1 MPNNNTKISDM
12 SPAEELNTTDL
23 LMISQQDAE
32 VETEFHTKNTT
43 IGDLA
48 DEVVTGI
55 QFTNDLNTDDKTIV
69 GAINEAAAVGKVSEY
84 YHKAVLTPN
93 SYDSWVNS
101 GTAVD
106 GHTVYQS
113 SSNTYEKTSGDD
125 LATWVISG
133 YEDVTFYI
141 KQDGSDTS
149 KAYTVLGKPNT
160 SIDLSDSSSYTAS
173 YKNQVLS
180 DYTSYKFENLAGATK
195 TFQILYHTDPN
206 DPSGTATVDLNNGQF
221 VDTGTTVDGHTV
233 YKSDAGSY
241 GVAYGTSKCRISI
254 EGVTSFKIYYKT
266 STSGSNRI
274 YIGELDTPVSTSDYD
289 TRSGGEYDY
298 DYTYF
303 HCSSDSH
310 YLEIMYNKGSS
321 TDSAEDR
328 VYFYIVLDGAL
339 HTTRGYIYAVPG
351 QIHETSYRGE
361 IFNNYEYNFAV
372 GEYSHAEGNSTLAG
386 GDYSH
391 AEGRETQAVGYAA
404 HAEGYQT
411 QATNS
416 YAHAEGSNCKAVN
429 SYAHAEGYSTTAAG
443 SNSHAEG
450 NNTNATDYC
459 THAEGC
465 NTLASNTYAH
475 AEGYET
481 KAAGWASHAE
491 GYKTQAL
498 SSYTHAE
505 GKNNKATNDGAH
517 AEGLDN
523 IASDWASHAE
533 GRYTTASG
541 LYSHAE
547 GESTVSSQE
556 SSHAEGFS
564 TIASGYKSHAEGGNT
579 TASSEGAH
587 AEGCYT
593 QASGSNGAHSEG
605 NYTQAIGTSSHAEG
619 YYTKAY
625 GSYSH
630 AEGNSTSAGSETST
644 YQASDSAH
652 AEGLR
657 TQAINWGAHAEGTD
671 SLAQHIGAHAEGR
684 YSIASGEG
692 SHAEG
697 CYTEASGACAHVE
710 GNGYNSSTKNI
721 ASGSGSHAEGYAT
734 RATGNNSHAEGG
746 GWGGQYNIASGTA
759 SHAEGGGNNA
769 IGPCSHVEGTRNTV
783 YSDSGHAD
791 GSGNTVYGH
800 EAHGE
805 GAGTITAGEQGH
817 TEGAGNT
824 NVADKGH
831 IEGGGNRNTYN
842 ASLSHTEG
850 AGNTNYGIQAHV
862 EGSGNTLSGE
872 ESHVEGAGNR
882 VHGPKSH
889 GEGGGNVTY
898 GLGSHIEGKHNVA
911 VGYGQHAEGIN
922 NVIGVTEEPDYFSYG
937 TTYAVDDIV
946 AVNDLYRDNYPY
958 SGALEPTTPFLFK
971 CITAP
976 GQIQETTGVQIVTA
990 SEWSSSTTYQAG
1002 SVVKVSGV
1010 GLYTNPSENTGK
1022 HPAIKSNG
1030 WNRISAILSPFSS
1043 HTPSSKTYY
1052 LLDCDDGIHSS
1063 KVAIVDA
1070 NTTVAAMWEPVTTP
1084 IGSHIEGLG
1093 NISTGDHQHVQ
1104 GKFNTPDAQKA
1115 FIIGNGSVTEGV
1127 ITRSNAMTVD
1137 WSGNMT
1143 LAGDVTVGAIGDTIS
1158 GLATRIPAA
1167 PTTDGTY
1174 VLTVTVSSGVPTYSW
1189 VASN

>member
-48 DEVVTGI
+48 DEVVNGI

-69 GAINEAAAVGKVSEY
+69 GAINEAAAVGKISEFF
-84 YHKAVLTPN
+84 HRETFSAN
-93 SYDSWVNS
+93 SYNSWVDS

-113 SSNTYEKTSGDD
+113 HGRTYEELEGDS
-125 LATWVISG
+125 LCTWTIEG
-133 YEDVTFYI
+133 CDDVTFHI

-149 KAYTVLGKPNT
+149 RAYTVLGKANT
-160 SIDLSDSSSYTAS
+160 SIDLEDDSSYAVS
-173 YKNQVLS
+173 YKDDVLN
-180 DYTSYKFENLAGATK
+180 DYASYKFENLNGATK
-195 TFQILYHTDPN
+195 TFQVLYHTDPTE
-206 DPSGTATVDLNNGQF
+206 PTGTATVDLTDSQF
-221 VDTGTTVDGHTV
+221 VDTGTTIDGHTV
-233 YKSDAGSY
+233 YMSNA
-241 GVAYGTSKCRISI
+241 ASKCRINLQ
-254 EGVTSFKIYYKT
+254 GVSSFKIYYKAAT
-266 STSGSNRI
+266 SDYQNRI
-274 YIGELDTPVSTSDYD
+274 YIGELDTSVSTSDYD
-289 TRSGGEYDY
+289 TRSSEDERYY
-298 DYTYF
+298 YTSF
-303 HCSSDSH
+303 TCSKNENH
-310 YLEIMYNKGSS
+310 YVEIMFNKIYSYL
-321 TDSAEDR
+321 TDDS
-328 VYFYIVLDGAL
+328 VYFYVVLNGDP
-339 HTTRGYIYAVPG
+339 HTTRGYVYITPG
-351 QIHETSYRGE
+351 QIHTSNNRGE
-361 IFNNYEYNFAV
+361 VFNDYDHNFAT
-372 GEYSHAEGNSTLAG
+372 GLNSHAEGSYTLANG
-386 GDYSH
+386 EKSH
-391 AEGRETQAVGYAA
+391 AEGYYATASGSNSHAEGDSTQATGSSSHAEGGETSAQGTDSHAEGHSTIAVGSHSHAEGYGTQANNVQA
-404 HAEGYQT
+404 HAEGYES
-411 QATNS
+411 QANAPK
-416 YAHAEGSNCKAVN
+416 AHAEGMRTKANTEAAHSEGFETICVGTG
-429 SYAHAEGYSTTAAG
+429 AHAEGYSTYTYAQGAHAEG
-443 SNSHAEG
+443 YGTKAYGNNSHAEG
-450 NNTNATDYC
+450 
-459 THAEGC
+459 
-465 NTLASNTYAH
+465 
-475 AEGYET
+475 
-481 KAAGWASHAE
+481 
-491 GYKTQAL
+491 
-498 SSYTHAE
+498 
-505 GKNNKATNDGAH
+505 KN
-517 AEGLDN
+517 
-523 IASDWASHAE
+523 
-533 GRYTTASG
+533 
-541 LYSHAE
+541 
-547 GESTVSSQE
+547 
-556 SSHAEGFS
+556 
-564 TIASGYKSHAEGGNT
+564 
-579 TASSEGAH
+579 
-587 AEGCYT
+587 
-593 QASGSNGAHSEG
+593 
-605 NYTQAIGTSSHAEG
+605 
-619 YYTKAY
+619 
-625 GSYSH
+625 
-630 AEGNSTSAGSETST
+630 TSAGSETSM
-644 YQASDSAH
+644 YNSSEAAH
-652 AEGLR
+652 AEGMR
-657 TQAINWGAHAEGTD
+657 SQAIDWGSHAEGTD
-671 SLAQHIGAHAEGR
+671 SLARGVGAHAEGR
-684 YSIASGEG
+684 YTQSTQEATHAEGYSTSATGYGSHSEGRFTTASNGAAHSEGLYSVASGE
-692 SHAEG
+692 SAHAEG
-697 CYTEASGACAHVE
+697 YYTEASGVGAHAE
-710 GNGYNSSTKNI
+710 GNGYDSNTKNI

-746 GWGGQYNIASGTA
+746 GWGGQYNIASGIA

-783 YSDSGHAD
+783 YSESGHAD
-791 GSGNTVYGH
+791 GSGNIVYGY

-817 TEGAGNT
+817 SEGAGNT

-850 AGNTNYGIQAHV
+850 AGNTNYGIQGHV
-862 EGSGNTLSGE
+862 EGAGNTLSGE

-946 AVNDLYRDNYPY
+946 AVNDLYRDNYSY

-1052 LLDCDDGIHSS
+1052 LLDCDDGINSS

-1084 IGSHIEGLG
+1084 TGSHIEGLG

-1115 FIIGNGSVTEGV
+1115 FIIGNGSVTEGT

-1137 WSGNMT
+1137 WYGNMV
-1143 LAGDVTVGAIGDTIS
+1143 LAGDVTVGAINDTIS
-1158 GLATRIPAA
+1158 GLAARIPAA

-1174 VLTVTVSSGVPTYSW
+1174 VLSVTVSSGVPTYSW
-1189 VASN
+1189 VASS